1 MDEENKDGMVTPEEE
16 MKKADEVDTADEET
30 EAADEEAADEAAS
43 EPAADTDEA
52 AA

>member
-16 MKKADEVDTADEET
+16 MKKADEVDTADAET
-30 EAADEEAADEAAS
+30 EAADEAAS

>member
-16 MKKADEVDTADEET
+16 MKKADE
-30 EAADEEAADEAAS
+30 AAS